1 MRQMKELVKPGGL
14 LYLAVPVG
22 RDKVAFNAHRIYGRM
37 RLPLLLFGWQAV
49 ASIGFEDEW
58 MDRDT
63 GFGGNPTTPQGELV
77 HPEYPEYD
85 PIFVLRNVEL
95 S

>member
-1 MRQMKELVKPGGL
+1 VKELVKPGGL

-22 RDKVAFNAHRIYGRM
+22 RDKVVFNENRIYGRM
-37 RLPLLLFGWQAV
+37 SLPLLLSGWQAL
-49 ASIGFEDEW
+49 ASIRFEDEW

-63 GFGGNPTTPQGELV
+63 AFGWNPTTPQGELV

-85 PIFVLRNVEL
+85 PIFVLRKVEL